1 VGEGDMYK
9 VLSGLGLV
17 VVVALVASAFVR
29 ADDGEEK
36 VPIDKLPKAVTDALK
51 EKYPKATLVEA
62 VKVTEDGEV
71 TYEVTIKQKK
81 QELDVTLTP
90 EGKIVQVEK
99 EIEVKDVPK
108 VVMDAVKKKYPKATF
123 QGASEISKDDKVAE
137 YELDIVTKDKK
148 NLYVTFDKEGKFIYE
163 EEVEEP
169 PKDKDNAKD
178 KQEK

>member
-1 VGEGDMYK
+1 MFKLV
-9 VLSGLGLV
+9 SGLGLAA
-17 VVVALVASAFVR
+17 VVALTTFR

-36 VPIDKLPKAVTDALK
+36 VPIDNLPKAVTEALK
-51 EKYPKATLVEA
+51 AKYPKWELVEA
-62 VKVTEDGEV
+62 VKVTEDSEV
-71 TYEVTIKQKK
+71 TYEVTIKNKK

-108 VVMDAVKKKYPKATF
+108 VVMNAVKKKYPKATI

-137 YELDIVTKDKK
+137 YELDLVTKDKK

-169 PKDKDNAKD
+169 AKD
-178 KQEK
+178 KKDK

>member
-1 VGEGDMYK
+1 MDRLAG
-9 VLSGLGLV
+9 GLGLV
-17 VVVALVASAFVR
+17 LVVALAAGR

-36 VPIDKLPKAVTDALK
+36 VPIDKLPKAVTEALK
-51 EKYPKATLVEA
+51 AKYPKWELTEA

-71 TYEVTIKQKK
+71 TYEVTIRNKK
-81 QELDVTLTP
+81 HELDVTLTP

-108 VVMDAVKKKYPKATF
+108 VVMDAVKKKYPKATI

-148 NLYVTFDKEGKFIYE
+148 NLYVTFDKEGKFLYE

-169 PKDKDNAKD
+169 PKDKKD
-178 KQEK
+178 K

>member
-1 VGEGDMYK
+1 VGEDDMYK
-9 VLSGLGLV
+9 VLSRLGLAV
-17 VVVALVASAFVR
+17 MVALVATAFVR

-169 PKDKDNAKD
+169 SKDKD